1 MFDYFEGE
9 SIQFFNI
16 EVFNALVM
24 SKFSSDVISVANL
37 ACYWHVWAFY
47 LNMLMKLSSC
57 KMLELFSVAN
67 ITSKFRAME
76 LCMHLK
82 LSKSFPNDFR
92 FSVLIASMGEF
103 TKIDTVLQH
112 FVYRL
117 KEISSFLT
125 TWAASV

>member
-103 TKIDTVLQH
+103 TKIDTVLQN
-112 FVYRL
+112 FVYWL